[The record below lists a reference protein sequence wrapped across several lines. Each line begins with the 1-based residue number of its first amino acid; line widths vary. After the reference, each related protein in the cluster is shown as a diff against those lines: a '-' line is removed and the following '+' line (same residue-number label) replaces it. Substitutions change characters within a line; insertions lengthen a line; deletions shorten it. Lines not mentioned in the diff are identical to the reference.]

1 MMKIYKIQIV
11 LSLFIII
18 FGGGYRF
25 CLAETNTLPDMMIG
39 QTTVTDSEGHVSYGG
54 MTGNYAVL
62 NSDIQSSYG
71 FTKSSLMLGG
81 LANSC
86 LQSTST
92 TPLLCFYLGTG
103 IDGSGSA
110 GLNKLMV
117 SRTKIDTGSGLR
129 AIYELPALFFGG
141 VNIIGDAVMP
151 NFSNFAF
158 WGKNLAKSAFPA
170 GIQPN
175 NGVSW
180 ALNDYAI
187 NNSSQSFWGEDT
199 VGELGKFNAKIQVL
213 ADSAAKI
220 NESLLRPLSADLSLY
235 LQSSN
240 ESPSIDDGTAEEI
253 NAKYPEGKVWFI
265 NDDVNIPAGKTL
277 TYRGIGTIII
287 KGNLTVGSG
296 TKIVPNNEQ
305 DDKLGIIVDNNNN
318 CTFEGNNNIQAMM
331 FCKGTLSASGD
342 SIDFKGSFIARAFSL
357 LKQNINFYY
366 DYNTGDKVPP
376 GFKYLNMPSAK
387 EVGNN

>member
-81 LANSC
+81 LANIC
-86 LQSTST
+86 LQSTVS
-92 TPLLCFYLGTG
+92 PLCFYLGTG
-103 IDGSGSA
+103 TDGSGSA

-151 NFSNFAF
+151 DFSNFAF
-158 WGKNLAKSAFPA
+158 WGKNLAQQKTGSVNSVA
-170 GIQPN
+170 GA
-175 NGVSW
+175 SW

-213 ADSAAKI
+213 ADSATKI
-220 NESLLRPLSADLSLY
+220 NENPLQLSGPLH
-235 LQSSN
+235 LQSLGDISN
-240 ESPSIDDGTAEEI
+240 GSSTAEEI